1 MQEEGNIMEVS
12 VEKKKN
18 IKIIKLNGDL
28 DNTSSE
34 KTRDAIMEEIEDNCK
49 IIIDMKNCGYV
60 SSAGL
65 RVLMIFAK
73 KIKTV
78 QGQGVLANI
87 VSEVEEVMEMTGF
100 GHMLKNYSSLDEAID
115 FLEKGGVNQ

>member
-1 MQEEGNIMEVS
+1 MEIS
-12 VEKKKN
+12 VKEKN
-18 IKIIKLNGDL
+18 DIKIIKLNGDL

-34 KTRDAIMEEIEDNCK
+34 QTRDVIMEEIEDNCR
-49 IIIDMKNCGYV
+49 IIIDMENCQYV

-100 GHMLKNYSSLDEAID
+100 GHMLKSYSTLDEAVD
-115 FLEKGGVNQ
+115 FLEREGENQ

>member
-1 MQEEGNIMEVS
+1 MEIS
-12 VEKKKN
+12 VEEKKN
-18 IKIIKLNGDL
+18 IKIIKLDGDL
-28 DNTSSE
+28 DNKSSE
-34 KTRDAIMEEIEDNCK
+34 KTRNVIMEQIADNCK
-49 IIIDMKNCGYV
+49 IIIDMKNCSYV

-87 VSEVEEVMEMTGF
+87 VPEVEEVMEMTGF
-100 GHMLKNYSSLDEAID
+100 GHMLESFSTLDQAVD
-115 FLEKGGVNQ
+115 FLEKEGENQ